1 MDREKDPK
9 FQKQN
14 FRAEVCKLWPIGQMW
29 PQLVLCD
36 LKTIKMVSTFVKHWG
51 KKKKKI
57 CDP

>member
-51 KKKKKI
+51 KKKKK
-57 CDP
+57 DL